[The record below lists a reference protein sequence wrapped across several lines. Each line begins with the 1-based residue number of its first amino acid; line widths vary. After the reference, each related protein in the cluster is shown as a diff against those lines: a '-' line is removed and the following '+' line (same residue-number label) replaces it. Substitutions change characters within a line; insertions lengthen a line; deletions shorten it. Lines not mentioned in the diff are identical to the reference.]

1 MTPKEQAKAARSFA
15 ERWQGHG
22 YEKGEAQSFWIDL
35 LTSVFGLQN
44 FVGYIKFEG
53 QVQNKGAKKV
63 NTNYIDGYISETH
76 VLIEHK
82 SSDIDLLKPDSQT
95 GLNAYDQAKKYKESL
110 PYSQIP
116 KWIVT
121 CNFTEF
127 HIYDMEKPNDPPKQ
141 IFLKDLEKE
150 YYRLSFLVDE
160 TNVHLQKEKDLTFK
174 SGELVGLLYDKL
186 KVQYGD
192 ESDENLK
199 HLNKLCVRLVFCLY
213 AEDAGIFGKKSMFGD
228 YLKRFN
234 ADSLRD
240 ALLNLFRILDQ
251 KESERSKYEKP
262 ELLEFPYVNGGLFS
276 GATLDEI
283 PQLTEEIKILLVT
296 KASDDFDWSQ
306 ISPTIFGSLFES
318 TLNME
323 TRRSGGMHYTSIE
336 NIHKVIDPL
345 FMNQL
350 NEEFAAA
357 KAINANSKPKVKE
370 KQDAL
375 KGLQD
380 KISKLQFLDPACGSG
395 NFLTETYLS
404 LRRLENGILKELSGG
419 TGYLDLGDIVKVKI
433 NQFYGIEINDFAV
446 SVAKTALWIAESQML
461 AETEGVV
468 NQNFDFL
475 PLKSNANIVEGNA
488 LRIDWNTVCP
498 AEQLSY
504 IIGNPPFVGARVM
517 KDGSPQKQDMDF
529 VFGSIWKNYGD
540 LDYVAGWY
548 LKCAEIMQVNPS
560 IKSALVSTNSITQ
573 GLQVPILWKP
583 LIEKYNISINFA
595 WRTFRWDNG
604 TKDEAHVHCVIIG
617 FSNNGT
623 EKSAKQEKIIF
634 TADGTKIIASNIHP
648 YLIDFQNIFLTNR
661 TKPICNVPEIGI
673 GNKPIDDGNYLFKE
687 KEKDDFIK
695 LEPQSEKWFR
705 KWLGA
710 DEFIYKWNRYCLWLG
725 NCPPNELIK
734 MPESLKRVQAVRE
747 FRLKSTTAGTRKLAE
762 KPTRFHIENFPDSD
776 YLLIPCHSLGTRDYI
791 PMGFVNKEVLSSNAV
806 LIVPQANNYHL
817 GVLTSVVH
825 MAWMRIVCGRLE
837 TRYRYSAGIVYNN
850 FPWPDVSEKQKTK
863 IEKTAQAILDARDK
877 YPDCSFYQFYGEN
890 SYLFADLVAAHQAND
905 RAVME
910 AYGFKE
916 GMSDEAI
923 VGELL
928 KMYEK
933 LTSKQPE
940 AKTKCRKKA
949 K

>member
-1 MTPKEQAKAARSFA
+1 MTPKEQTKAAKSFA

-234 ADSLRD
+234 ADNLRD

-251 KESERSKYEKP
+251 KENERSKYEKP

-283 PQLTEEIKILLVT
+283 PQLTDEIKTLLVT

-318 TLNME
+318 TLNLE

-345 FMNQL
+345 FMNDL
-350 NEEFAAA
+350 NRRFEEA
-357 KAINANSKPKVKE
+357 KSAKVKDRPKE
-370 KQDAL
+370 L
-375 KGLQD
+375 ITLQND
-380 KISKLQFLDPACGSG
+380 LSKLQFLDPACGSG

-404 LRRLENGILKELSGG
+404 LRRLENKILKELSGG
-419 TGYLDLGDIVKVKI
+419 TGYLDLGDVIKVKI

-461 AETEGVV
+461 AETEGIV
-468 NQNFDFL
+468 NQIFDFL

-498 AEQLSY
+498 AEKLSY

-517 KDGSPQKQDMDF
+517 ENGGPQKQDMDF
-529 VFGSIWKNYGD
+529 VFGSKWKNYGD

-548 LKCAEIMQVNPS
+548 LKCAEMMQTNPK

-573 GLQVPILWKP
+573 GTQVPILWKP
-583 LIEKYNISINFA
+583 LIENHNINIDFA

-604 TKDEAHVHCVIIG
+604 AKDEARVHCVIIG
-617 FSNNGT
+617 FSNVSVTQNAT
-623 EKSAKQEKIIF
+623 QEKYIF
-634 TADGTKIIASNIHP
+634 TTDGTKIKAKNIHP
-648 YLIDFQNIFLTNR
+648 YLIDFPNIFIENR
-661 TKPICNVPEIGI
+661 TKPICDVPKFAI
-673 GNKPIDDGNYLFKE
+673 GNKPIDGGNYLFTE
-687 KEKDDFIK
+687 EEMMAFIK
-695 LEPQSEKWFR
+695 KEPASKKYFHKWI
-705 KWLGA
+705 GA
-710 DEFIYKWNRYCLWLG
+710 DEFIYGYYRYCLWLG
-725 NCPPNELIK
+725 DCSPAEIKK
-734 MPESLKRVQAVRE
+734 MPECYKRVQAVLE
-747 FRLKSTTAGTRKLAE
+747 LRLESKSASTRKIAE
-762 KPTRFHIENFPDSD
+762 TPTRFHVENFPQGN
-776 YLLIPCHSLGTRDYI
+776 YIVIPEISSEKRRYVPIGFMPSEIMCSNRVKVSQDASL
-791 PMGFVNKEVLSSNAV
+791 
-806 LIVPQANNYHL
+806 YHF
-817 GVLTSVVH
+817 GILTSSVH
-825 MAWMRIVCGRLE
+825 NIWIRATCGRLE
-837 TRYRYSAGIVYNN
+837 TRYCYSINVVYNN
-850 FPWPDVSEKQKTK
+850 FPWPSASESDQSK
-863 IEKTAQAILDARDK
+863 IEQTAQKIIDARAL
-877 YPDCSFYQFYGEN
+877 YPDS
-890 SYLFADLVAAHQAND
+890 SLADLYDETLMPIELRKAHAAND
-905 RAVME
+905 RAVMK
-910 AYGFKE
+910 AYGFAE

-923 VGELL
+923 VGELF

-933 LTSKQPE
+933 LTAKQPE
-940 AKTKCRKKA
+940 AKSKGRKKT